1 MLRLT
6 SINHGNIVEEQFQ
19 AVVNA
24 NSIEEKYLGPRLD
37 KYKVG
42 RADSHIRFVVGLCLP
57 CINSVLCGSGYK
69 NAARILG
76 IKAEELEKIANF
88 TLCMDARTKEIV
100 RSADCSG
107 LGKDYLF
114 NGQVVDEL
122 ISRLDIDE
130 VIIGTFYTHL
140 SKDFKNSEFTIE
152 RETGDYELYGDYRV
166 SITSVPPNAGYVQD
180 IINKRVNNC
189 VVNRKFARID
199 MFINLLNECN
209 NDPEAVKTYLKE
221 MLVMK
226 YIPISPLGSRPE
238 AKGRR
243 HPMTAAYTKLRNHNG
258 DYGVVEKGSFDEF
271 REYYKTLFGY
281 VDTITCSAAKDT
293 ALKNDKTMGKV
304 IPQLD
309 LIKGKKGAIREKLLS
324 KRQDYS
330 GRAAVVVN
338 PFQPIDTVG
347 IPRVMIPK
355 LYRLY
360 ALRDT
365 KLSDQE
371 IYKNLDRTDFDAK
384 IVEALKHEGIID
396 DIPIM
401 MGRNPTLHK
410 HGIQGFK
417 VVVTEGR
424 AIEVSPLVCPA
435 YNMDFDGDTAHVELP
450 VTAEAAREVSKLI
463 RSDRNILLPATSE
476 CTIVPRMD
484 MIYGLYKCTDPSY
497 QIGTSVKTLPDVDSL
512 YEALYSLEVKVW
524 DTVTV
529 SGVGTNIAGKLAVLC
544 CFPKSMREDIDL
556 SGAITAKT
564 IKKYIDL
571 IVPFQGPSFNR
582 IVNKLVELGFKMA
595 FLYCGSV
602 SVIRELNYGT
612 EKTDKFDKAFEEFH
626 ASMAPIDEL
635 NDYGFYDS
643 ETYSIEYGKCF
654 DKAKK
659 ALETGVFEKIG
670 NNMFSDMA
678 KSGARGNVSNLTQ
691 IYGSKGRIQKSEQES
706 FNVVIENC
714 LANQLTPIEHMIAA
728 HGARRG
734 QIAKSI
740 DTADTGYL
748 TRKLVHGTA
757 SIVVRSEDC
766 GTDRGVTI
774 RLKDI
779 EPYLIKENMT
789 KEDINKAKATARE
802 VMARFIT
809 GRYDMK
815 GLLISSGEAKR
826 IAESGPEAEI
836 TVRSPL
842 TCENPCCQKCYGID
856 PGTRRLVKIGTPVG
870 ILADHSISQP
880 STQLTMKVFQK
891 GGVQGSSASAFDRL
905 NAVIEQT
912 NIRLLAKE
920 GKFPSYDP
928 VAWAPGTLVRE
939 PFQGKRVLLRIV
951 PENEDDAKVYDYG
964 QNRIIPEGVSVKA
977 GKYVAKG
984 EFLREERGDVY
995 VPELEES
1002 TDYLTAAL
1010 EEVYC
1015 LYFLFRSEV
1024 DLVPVH
1030 IQTMVSGLIG
1040 YRPITTNLKELKLGK
1055 YYTRRQLY
1063 DLGLDYSNTKFKV
1076 KVRGQL
1082 SSVTDNANFMES
1094 VIMEDQRA
1102 ALSDAVL
1109 NGLKDLTDSPLVQV
1123 AFGWV
1128 PELGTGI
1135 NPDYLED

>member
-1 MLRLT
+1 MLKLT
-6 SINHGNIVEEQFQ
+6 SINHGDIASREFLPAMSAKN
-19 AVVNA
+19 
-24 NSIEEKYLGPRLD
+24 IEEKYLSRKMP
-37 KYKVG
+37 KYTVS
-42 RADSHIRFVVGLCLP
+42 RVDSHIRFDIKLALP

-69 NAARILG
+69 NVARILG
-76 IKAEELEKIANF
+76 VRADEIEKVANF
-88 TLCMDARTKEIV
+88 ILCMKRDTKELV
-100 RSADCSG
+100 PSSDCKG

-114 NGQVVDEL
+114 NGQVLEEL
-122 ISRLDIDE
+122 ISRLRPAE
-130 VIIGTFYTHL
+130 VVESTLISIL
-140 SKDFKNSEFTIE
+140 LKDFKNAEIKVAIG
-152 RETGDYELYGDYRV
+152 TGDYDLYAGYKV
-166 SITSVPPNAGYVQD
+166 SISTAPPNAQYIQD
-180 IINKRVNNC
+180 TINKRVMSC
-189 VVNRKFARID
+189 VNGRKFSRID
-199 MFINLLNECN
+199 MLINLLNEF
-209 NDPEAVKTYLKE
+209 DYDEDSVREYLNE
-221 MLVMK
+221 MLIMRV
-226 YIPISPLGSRPE
+226 IPMTPLGSRPE

-258 DYGVVEKGSFDEF
+258 DYSVAANGSFDEF
-271 REYYKTLFGY
+271 KEYYKTLFGY
-281 VDTITCSAAKDT
+281 VDTITCSVSKDT
-293 ALKNDKTMGKV
+293 SLKSDKTMGKV

-309 LIKGKKGAIREKLLS
+309 LIKGKKGSIREKLLS

-365 KLSDQE
+365 KLDKQE
-371 IYKNLDRTDFDAK
+371 IYKNLDRTDFDSK
-384 IVEALKHEGIID
+384 IVETLKSAGIISD
-396 DIPIM
+396 VPIM

-417 VVVTEGR
+417 VVITDGR

-435 YNMDFDGDTAHVELP
+435 YNMDFDGDTSHVELP
-450 VTAEAAREVSKLI
+450 ITPEAAREVTNLI
-463 RSDRNILLPATSE
+463 RADKNILLPSTSE

-497 QIGTSVKTLPDVDSL
+497 QKGSSVATLPDVDAL
-512 YEALYSLEVKVW
+512 YEALYSLTVKVW

-529 SGVGTNIAGKLAVLC
+529 SGVGTDVAGRLAVLC
-544 CFPKSMREDIDL
+544 CFPKSMRDDIDL
-556 SGAITAKT
+556 SNAITSKT
-564 IKKYIDL
+564 IKKYIDM
-571 IVPFQGPSFNR
+571 IVPYQGPTFNR

-595 FLYCGSV
+595 YLYCGSV
-602 SVIRELNYGT
+602 SIISPLNSGT
-612 EKTDKFDKAFEEFH
+612 DKTDQFDKAFKEFH
-626 ASMAPIDEL
+626 ESMAPIEEL

-659 ALETGVFEKIG
+659 ALESGVFDKIG

-714 LANQLTPIEHMIAA
+714 LADQLTPIEHMIAA

-757 SIVVRSEDC
+757 SIVVRTKDC
-766 GTDRGVTI
+766 GTTRGVAV

-789 KEDINKAKATARE
+789 REDIDKARATARE
-802 VMARFIT
+802 VMARFLA
-809 GRYDMK
+809 GRFDMS
-815 GLLISSGEAKR
+815 GNLISNEEAR
-826 IAESGPEAEI
+826 RLSETGPDASVVI
-836 TVRSPL
+836 RSPL
-842 TCENPCCQKCYGID
+842 TCDNPCCQMCYGID
-856 PGTRRLVKIGTPVG
+856 PGTRKLVKIGTPVG

-905 NAVIEQT
+905 NAVIEQN
-912 NIRLLAKE
+912 NIRLFAQE

-928 VAWAPGTLVRE
+928 VAWAPGILKKE

-951 PENEDDAKVYDYG
+951 PENSDDASVYDYT
-964 QNRIIPEGVSVKA
+964 QNRIIPEGVSVKV
-977 GKYVAKG
+977 GSYVEKG
-984 EFLREERGDVY
+984 EFLRVERGDVY
-995 VPELEES
+995 VPELEEA
-1002 TDYLTAAL
+1002 TDYLRAAM

-1063 DLGLDYSNTKFKV
+1063 DLGLDYSKTKFKI

-1082 SSVTDNANFMES
+1082 NSVTDNANFMES

-1109 NGLKDLTDSPLVQV
+1109 NCLKDLTDSPLVQV

-1135 NPDYLED
+1135 NSRYLED